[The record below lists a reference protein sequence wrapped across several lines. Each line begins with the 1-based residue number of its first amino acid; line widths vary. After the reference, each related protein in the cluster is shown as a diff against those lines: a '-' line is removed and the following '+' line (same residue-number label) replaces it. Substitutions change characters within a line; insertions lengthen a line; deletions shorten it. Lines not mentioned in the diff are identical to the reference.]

1 MDPRGELC
9 ESSTGRWVR
18 AGAVFSPPDILML
31 LGETPGKNCRMN
43 MIGQMREAFLIKEYT
58 DGDEE
63 WVLPA

>member
-1 MDPRGELC
+1 
-9 ESSTGRWVR
+9 
-18 AGAVFSPPDILML
+18 ML

-43 MIGQMREAFLIKEYT
+43 MIWQMQEAFLIKKYT

>member
-1 MDPRGELC
+1 
-9 ESSTGRWVR
+9 
-18 AGAVFSPPDILML
+18 ML